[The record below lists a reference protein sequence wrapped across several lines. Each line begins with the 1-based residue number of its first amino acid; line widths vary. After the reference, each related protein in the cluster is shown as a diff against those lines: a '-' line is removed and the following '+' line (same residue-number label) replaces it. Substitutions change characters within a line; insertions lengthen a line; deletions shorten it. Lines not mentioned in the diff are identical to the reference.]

1 MTLGQPQKKG
11 HWQLVFVYG
20 GRHCP
25 ICKKYLTKLES
36 LKEKFLATGAEVVA
50 VSSDPEAKALA
61 MAEAAAPTLPVA
73 YGLSIEQM
81 RNLGLYVSHPRS
93 PEETDQPFPEPGM
106 FAVNAEG
113 RSS

>member
-1 MTLGQPQKKG
+1 M
-11 HWQLVFVYG
+11 
-20 GRHCP
+20 
-25 ICKKYLTKLES
+25 
-36 LKEKFLATGAEVVA
+36 ATGAEVVA

-113 RSS
+113 KVQLIDISTRHSTDLTLTSCSKQ